1 MNNLLYRKI
10 AAILLIGVFLIAF
23 VMHDKNVYAE
33 DKYNFREFRY
43 MSEQLIPLA
52 KDQQFFVLELDP
64 SVYATMNS
72 SLRDFRLFHDGNELG
87 YTMLPF
93 HNNKQYVQQKKYLE
107 IINNGEFE
115 KGTFSFVLKVPNIN
129 DTDLIKLIFDK
140 EPYLITGTLYG
151 SNDNRKWQKLR
162 SVTLFSIDGHTN
174 DLSLSGIDYDY
185 LKIEYKQPLE
195 ESIILKEAYLT
206 SVFTENTKE
215 SLVEEVPFQ
224 AINDEENKEEILI
237 VDLQHLNRLS
247 SEWFFDTDEN
257 GFNRQVITEASNTK
271 DNWEKVGSTYIYS
284 YPEGERE
291 LSFQYGPVN
300 KRYLRIRILNNDNA
314 PIEVDTVKVRT
325 YPVRVLVKVPST
337 LESTTVKLLAYW
349 GNATVESP
357 SYDVEKLLEFI
368 EVDQYPVFKLT
379 DKKEN
384 PDYKPLENSLPIT
397 ERYQF
402 LLPVFLIFAALIVAV
417 ILYRNLKQIKN

>member
-1 MNNLLYRKI
+1 
-10 AAILLIGVFLIAF
+10 
-23 VMHDKNVYAE
+23 
-33 DKYNFREFRY
+33 
-43 MSEQLIPLA
+43 
-52 KDQQFFVLELDP
+52 
-64 SVYATMNS
+64 
-72 SLRDFRLFHDGNELG
+72 
-87 YTMLPF
+87 
-93 HNNKQYVQQKKYLE
+93 
-107 IINNGEFE
+107 
-115 KGTFSFVLKVPNIN
+115 
-129 DTDLIKLIFDK
+129 
-140 EPYLITGTLYG
+140 
-151 SNDNRKWQKLR
+151 
-162 SVTLFSIDGHTN
+162 
-174 DLSLSGIDYDY
+174 
-185 LKIEYKQPLE
+185 
-195 ESIILKEAYLT
+195 
-206 SVFTENTKE
+206 
-215 SLVEEVPFQ
+215 
-224 AINDEENKEEILI
+224 
-237 VDLQHLNRLS
+237 
-247 SEWFFDTDEN
+247 
-257 GFNRQVITEASNTK
+257 
-271 DNWEKVGSTYIYS
+271 
-284 YPEGERE
+284 
-291 LSFQYGPVN
+291 VN